1 MNSPPRDPAGP
12 GLVIVTGGDE
22 LVESVACDLREAGYR
37 VTVVWHASPPFRARL
52 EECGATFVERS
63 PRRRDAL
70 AAVGVEDAAAVLAL
84 DHDDRINLD
93 VALAAREANPGVRI
107 VMRQFNR
114 TLARKIERNLAN
126 CTVLSLASHSA
137 ATYAAA
143 AVEKSTFY
151 GVEFPTGSRS
161 LVAFVRR
168 EAGDTGVAGLTPAE
182 IERKLECRV
191 LQRAA
196 DPPGEG
202 PVAASEELVLFGP
215 LASFARIAPALRTS
229 RSGLGWIANRVRAI
243 AAEFD
248 PLLRVLFLATVCV
261 FLAASAYF
269 ALILRLNP
277 ITAAYFVVTTM
288 TTVGYGDISL
298 ADKGIV
304 PQIAGIA
311 LMTSGVV
318 IGNLAVAFV
327 AAALVRAQWNAL
339 QGLRSI
345 HDTGHIIVFG
355 AGRVGTR
362 VVDYLCELGA
372 AVTVVELHPAPEL
385 VRRARSH
392 EINLLTGDATL
403 DDTID
408 LCNLGAARSTVV
420 VTDSDSTNLEVGFGA
435 RARRGDIPVIMRVN
449 EPEFAAAIRRHFEIR
464 RAFAATA
471 LAASVFGDLITHPSA
486 RGRVTVGGRA
496 YRVEEYG
503 DAAAADRSGMV
514 VAAATPNGAVR
525 SVHGWDDVAAGD
537 AVLLLRPLDDA

>member
-1 MNSPPRDPAGP
+1 MTSLTRDPASR
-12 GLVIVTGGDE
+12 GLVIITGGDE
-22 LVESVACDLREAGYR
+22 LVESVACDLRESGYA
-37 VTVVWHASPPFRARL
+37 VTVVWHESPPFRARL
-52 EECGATFVERS
+52 EECDVTFVARS
-63 PRRRDAL
+63 PRRGDAL
-70 AAVGVEDAAAVLAL
+70 TAVGIHDAAAVLAL
-84 DHDDRINLD
+84 DHDDRVNLD
-93 VALAAREANPGVRI
+93 VALAARESNPHVRI

-168 EAGDTGVAGLTPAE
+168 KAGDTGIAGLTPAE
-182 IERKLECRV
+182 VERALACRV
-191 LQRAA
+191 LDREAA
-196 DPPGEG
+196 PGGDG
-202 PVAASEELVLFGP
+202 PFEADEELVLFGP
-215 LASFARIAPALRTS
+215 IASFARIAPALRTS
-229 RSGLGWIANRVRAI
+229 RSGLGWIANRIRAI
-243 AAEFD
+243 ATEFD
-248 PLLRVLFLATVCV
+248 PLLRVLFIATVCV
-261 FLAASAYF
+261 FAAATLYF
-269 ALILRLNP
+269 ALALRLNP
-277 ITAAYFVVTTM
+277 ITAAYFVVATM

-298 ADKGIV
+298 ADKGLV

-318 IGNLAVAFV
+318 IANLAIAFV

-339 QGLRSI
+339 QGLRPI
-345 HDTGHIIVFG
+345 RDTGHVVVFG

-385 VRRARSH
+385 LRRARSH
-392 EINLLTGDATL
+392 EISLLTGDATL

-408 LCNLGAARSTVV
+408 LCNLAEARSTVV

-435 RARRGDIPVIMRVN
+435 RARRDDIPVIMRVN

-471 LAASVFGDLITHPSA
+471 LAASVFADLVAHPTA
-486 RGRVTVGGRA
+486 RGRVTVGGRT
-496 YRVEEYG
+496 YRVEEYV
-503 DAAAADRSGMV
+503 DAATGDRSTTAI
-514 VAAATPNGAVR
+514 AAAPPDGTVR
-525 SVHGWDDVAAGD
+525 AIDGWKDVAAGEG
-537 AVLLLRPLDDA
+537 VLALRPLDGA